1 MNSVALSQMLKVDQQ
16 TYRDLEFDVL
26 INIMKSYCVGPT
38 AEKRI
43 SKLSPVSKNSELLK
57 FLNQTNELTAI
68 RNEGETFPR
77 IEFDEILDEI
87 KMLPIENASLPQKSF
102 SKIRFASNLVNSFIY
117 FFNKREDEYPEL
129 FRMLENV
136 YFTKDIV
143 EAIDKI
149 FDKHGEVRDEASK
162 DLFDIRGRIK
172 EVERKVNSNFDRVI
186 KKYLKKGYLSDT
198 KEAYME
204 NRRLLAVVSSYK
216 RQVPGQVTGSSKT
229 GSVTYVEP
237 AETVPLNNELEQL
250 KDDERKEIFKILQVL
265 THEMVVHL
273 SLIKSYQQVLVNFDF
288 INAKS
293 RLALKFDAVLPGLT
307 DNMSLDLIDAYHP
320 VLKLTNDEAGKN
332 TIPQR
337 ITMGKDSRI
346 LVISGPN
353 AGGKSIT
360 LKTIGLLQLM
370 LQCGLLVPVH
380 PNSKMTL
387 FNGLLTD
394 IGDNQSIVDE
404 LSTYSYRLK
413 RMKHFLEVADENTM
427 LLLDEFGTG
436 SDPDLGGA
444 LAEVFFEELY
454 HKGSFGV
461 ITTHYGN
468 IKLKADEL
476 DQAINGCMLFDT
488 ETLKPLFTF
497 SMGQPGSSFTFEVA
511 QINGISK
518 SLVERAK
525 SKLDSR
531 KVKMD
536 ELLHE
541 LQREKSYLSRLTKEH
556 IIAQEAAERA
566 RIKSEE
572 ALSKYNAKLKQMRD
586 RAEENSK
593 FVSLGK
599 KLQQF
604 INDYVTKSKKK
615 TVNASLMQEV
625 KKYIA
630 FEKAKIESAKKEV
643 VLKQQSKKNKNKPSK
658 HAQQYHQDKI
668 KEGSTVKMI
677 STKQKGE
684 VEQVEKN
691 DIIVTFGFARMKVKR
706 ESLIW
711 IKD

>member
-1 MNSVALSQMLKVDQQ
+1 MNSVALWQMLKVDQQ

-26 INIMKSYCVGPT
+26 INIMKTFCVGRT
-38 AEKRI
+38 AENRI
-43 SKLSPVSKNSELLK
+43 AKLSPVKNNSELLK
-57 FLNQTNELTAI
+57 FLKQTNELTAI
-68 RNEGETFPR
+68 RKEGETFPR
-77 IEFDEILDEI
+77 IEFDELLDEI
-87 KMLPIENASLPQKSF
+87 KMLPIQNASLPQKSF
-102 SKIRFASNLVNSFIY
+102 GKIRFASNLVNSFIY
-117 FFNKREDEYPEL
+117 FFNKRENEYPEL
-129 FRMLENV
+129 YRMLENV
-136 YFTKDIV
+136 YFTKEIV

-162 DLFDIRGRIK
+162 DLFEIRGRIG

-229 GSVTYVEP
+229 GAVTYVEP
-237 AETVPLNNELEQL
+237 IETVPLNNELEQL

-387 FNGLLTD
+387 FDGLLTD

-461 ITTHYGN
+461 ITTHYAN

-556 IIAQEAAERA
+556 ISAQEAAEKA
-566 RIKSEE
+566 RVKSEE
-572 ALSKYNAKLKQMRD
+572 ALSKYNAKLKQMRE

-604 INDYVTKSKKK
+604 INEYVTKSKKK

-630 FEKAKIESAKKEV
+630 VEKAKIEVAKKEE
-643 VLKQQSKKNKNKPSK
+643 VLKKQSKKKKSKPSK
-658 HAQQYHQDKI
+658 RAEQYHQDKI

>member
-1 MNSVALSQMLKVDQQ
+1 MLKVDQQ

-26 INIMKSYCVGPT
+26 INIMKTYCVGRT
-38 AEKRI
+38 AENRI
-43 SKLSPVSKNSELLK
+43 AKLSPVKNNSELLK
-57 FLNQTNELTAI
+57 FLKQTNELTAI
-68 RNEGETFPR
+68 RKEGETFPR
-77 IEFDEILDEI
+77 IEFDELLDEI
-87 KMLPIENASLPQKSF
+87 KMLPIQNASLPQKSF
-102 SKIRFASNLVNSFIY
+102 GKIRFASNLVNSFIY
-117 FFNKREDEYPEL
+117 FFNKRENEYPEL
-129 FRMLENV
+129 YRMLENV
-136 YFTKDIV
+136 YFTKEIV
-143 EAIDKI
+143 DAIDKI

-162 DLFDIRGRIK
+162 DLFEIRGRIR

-229 GSVTYVEP
+229 GAVTYVEP
-237 AETVPLNNELEQL
+237 IETVPLNNELEQL

-320 VLKLTNDEAGKN
+320 VLKLTNDEVGKN
-332 TIPQR
+332 TMPQR
-337 ITMGKDSRI
+337 ITMGKDSRM

-454 HKGSFGV
+454 QKGAFGV
-461 ITTHYGN
+461 ITTHYSN

-476 DQAINGCMLFDT
+476 EQAINGCMLFDT

-518 SLVERAK
+518 SLVDRAK

-556 IIAQEAAERA
+556 VLAQEAAEKA
-566 RIKSEE
+566 RVKSEE
-572 ALSKYNAKLKQMRD
+572 ALSKYNAKLKQMRE

-604 INDYVTKSKKK
+604 INEYVTKSKKK
-615 TVNASLMQEV
+615 AVNASLMQEV

-630 FEKAKIESAKKEV
+630 VEKAKIEVAKKEE
-643 VLKQQSKKNKNKPSK
+643 VLKKQSKKKKSKPSK
-658 HAQQYHQDKI
+658 RAQQYHQDKI